1 MAIREQTDIFHE
13 IPEKEM
19 HEPLRAERLDAM
31 SVLAKQQLLIDFDTH
46 QGHLEAKKALA
57 LETEKRGGGSADQD
71 WLKRVS
77 YRISIIKKQKSIIE
91 KYLISEKAD
100 RYERAFVDVARI
112 ILNED
117 DFNIIHSRAKHLSL
131 AAKGALEK

>member
-13 IPEKEM
+13 IPEQEM

-57 LETEKRGGGSADQD
+57 LETEKRGGGGADQD

-100 RYERAFVDVARI
+100 RYERAFVDLARI

-117 DFNIIHSRAKHLSL
+117 DFNIIHSRAKNLSL